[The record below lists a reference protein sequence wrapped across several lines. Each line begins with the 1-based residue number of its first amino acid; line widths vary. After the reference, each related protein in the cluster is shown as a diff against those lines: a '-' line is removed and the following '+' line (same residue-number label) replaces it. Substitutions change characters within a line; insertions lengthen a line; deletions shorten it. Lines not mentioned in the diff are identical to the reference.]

1 MLVRLA
7 TSSVCGA
14 VAIRD
19 DQPIL
24 DNGRNLPDS
33 RTVKQKVGTLLEAEL
48 VKEVRR
54 VAAEEGKRMSDVFAE
69 ALVGYLAERRPD
81 QQRAMRAYR
90 VFCESPMPIDPADL
104 QIILDDDMLA
114 P

>member
-1 MLVRLA
+1 MKACVRWS
-7 TSSVCGA
+7 TGVVDSTMDS
-14 VAIRD
+14 
-19 DQPIL
+19 
-24 DNGRNLPDS
+24 DS

-90 VFCESPMPIDPADL
+90 VFCGVFRVSCG
-104 QIILDDDMLA
+104 
-114 P
+114 

>member
-1 MLVRLA
+1 M
-7 TSSVCGA
+7 
-14 VAIRD
+14 
-19 DQPIL
+19 
-24 DNGRNLPDS
+24 
-33 RTVKQKVGTLLEAEL
+33 KQKVGTLLEAEL

-54 VAAEEGKRMSDVFAE
+54 VAAEEGKRMRDVFAE

-90 VFCESPMPIDPADL
+90 VFCESPMPIDPTDL

-114 P
+114 PAPQG